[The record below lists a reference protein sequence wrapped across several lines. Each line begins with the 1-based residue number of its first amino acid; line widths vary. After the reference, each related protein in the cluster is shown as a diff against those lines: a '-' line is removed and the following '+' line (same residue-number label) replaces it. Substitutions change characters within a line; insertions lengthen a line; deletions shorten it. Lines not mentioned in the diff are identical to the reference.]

1 MRTAPVIST
10 APGTRAEA
18 FGAAEW
24 GLLAAIGVMWGS
36 SFIFVAEG
44 LEDFG
49 PGLVTLLRI
58 VLGTATVA
66 VAARAR
72 RSVLREDWGRIVLLG
87 LVWMAVPLLLFPIA
101 QQWIESS
108 VAGMLNGAMPLF
120 AALTA
125 ALLLRRA
132 PRLLQRIGLLLGF
145 AGVVAISWPAARGA
159 SASALGALLVIFA
172 TLLYGIAANLT
183 VPLQQK
189 YGALPVVLRAQLVA
203 LIAVLPFGVAAIP
216 DSTFSWSSALAMVP
230 LGAGGTGLA
239 FLAMANLVGRAGA
252 TRGAVAIYF
261 IPVVATILGIAVRNE
276 SVEAVQLLG
285 LALVLA
291 GAWLTSRRD
300 I

>member
-18 FGAAEW
+18 FGPAEW
-24 GLLAAIGVMWGS
+24 GLLALIGLMWGS

-44 LEDFG
+44 LEAFG
-49 PGLVTLLRI
+49 PGLVTLLRV

-66 VAARAR
+66 VAAGAR
-72 RSVLREDWGRIVLLG
+72 RSLAREDWGRVALLG

-101 QQWIESS
+101 QQWIASS
-108 VAGMLNGAMPLF
+108 LAGMLNGAMPLF
-120 AALTA
+120 SALTA

-132 PRLLQRIGLLLGF
+132 PRLVQRIGLLLGF
-145 AGVVAISWPAARGA
+145 AGVVAISWPATQGA
-159 SASALGALLVIFA
+159 SASTLGALLVIFA
-172 TLLYGIAANLT
+172 TVLYGIAANLA

-203 LIAVLPFGVAAIP
+203 LVAVLPFGVAAIP

-230 LGAGGTGLA
+230 LGVGGTGLA

-252 TRGAVAIYF
+252 TRGAVAIYS

-276 SVEAVQLLG
+276 PVEAVQLVG

-300 I
+300 L